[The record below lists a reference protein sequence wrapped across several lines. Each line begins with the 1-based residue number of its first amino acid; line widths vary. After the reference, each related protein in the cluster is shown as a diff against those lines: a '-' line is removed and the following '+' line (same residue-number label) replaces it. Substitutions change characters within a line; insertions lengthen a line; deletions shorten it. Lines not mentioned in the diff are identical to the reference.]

1 MKKKLKIE
9 KINAVEKFRH
19 VSLYELVL
27 FTRVD
32 FCCGP
37 KEEMEKWL
45 KKNKLGAGP
54 ERFWDLQG
62 FYTCFKNEEKGLIKR
77 VVWISEASNFYA
89 LFHEVVHLTVDIFR
103 DSGMPFTLENEET
116 IAYFQTHWFRQ
127 MWHQMGIWNEEDIKL
142 QNPAGDAKV
151 SK

>member
-1 MKKKLKIE
+1 MIK
-9 KINAVEKFRH
+9 KFRH
-19 VSLYELVL
+19 INLYEPVL

-37 KEEMEKWL
+37 EEEMKKWL
-45 KKNKLGAGP
+45 KKNKLDENGP

-62 FYTCFKNEEKGLIKR
+62 FYVCFENKETKILKR

-89 LFHEVVHLTVDIFR
+89 LFHEVIHLTVDIFR
-103 DSGMPFTLENEET
+103 KSGMPFALENEET

-127 MWHQMGIWNEEDIKL
+127 LWHWMGIWNEEDIKL
-142 QNPAGDAKV
+142 IKEDGNKKTV
-151 SK
+151 